1 MPKTS
6 IFSKIKDV
14 SIEDKQFTNRESG
27 EVIEYKRVVLDIEIN
42 GQAEKVELVPPQAEG
57 KSAYKVLALADDIE

>member
-14 SIEDKQFTNRESG
+14 SIEDKQFTNTENG
-27 EVIEYKRVVLDIEIN
+27 EVINYKRVIVDVEIN
-42 GQAEKVELVPPQAEG
+42 GQAESVELVPPRSEG
-57 KSAYKVLALADDIE
+57 KSALKVLALADDLE